1 MRRFNCRK
9 RISMCVKRRVSPI
22 ESNESNTEKKAG
34 LELKS
39 NESKRKRVWS
49 WRVESVG
56 DNFTT
61 PPMSS
66 KRKSRYIGPI
76 LHEWTAE
83 QEELVIVSFI
93 SSLNSDMGRPDYLK
107 KMTWSEIKQRAIELY
122 RVKFGQE
129 PYVTANKIKNKVDWL
144 RDAYDQKDT
153 SMSSKRKSRYIG
165 PTRHE
170 WTAEQEELVIVS
182 FISSLNSDMGRPDYL
197 KKMTWS
203 EIKQRAIELYR
214 VKFGQEPYVTAN
226 KIKNKVDWLRDA
238 YDQKDT
244 SLHIWLHMRLHLVAY
259 GFKELKNLGLEED
272 IYYSVYPK
280 MLSPEFR
287 TLFLD
292 CDTPESKLS
301 FIRSYSFLSTRK

>member
-1 MRRFNCRK
+1 
-9 RISMCVKRRVSPI
+9 MCVKRRVSPI
-22 ESNESNTEKKAG
+22 ESNESNTEKKVG

-61 PPMSS
+61 PP
-66 KRKSRYIGPI
+66 
-76 LHEWTAE
+76 
-83 QEELVIVSFI
+83 
-93 SSLNSDMGRPDYLK
+93 
-107 KMTWSEIKQRAIELY
+107 
-122 RVKFGQE
+122 
-129 PYVTANKIKNKVDWL
+129 
-144 RDAYDQKDT
+144 
-153 SMSSKRKSRYIG
+153 MSSKRKSRYIG

-226 KIKNKVDWLRDA
+226 KIRNKVDWLRDA

-244 SLHIWLHMRLHLVAY
+244 SA
-259 GFKELKNLGLEED
+259 
-272 IYYSVYPK
+272 
-280 MLSPEFR
+280 
-287 TLFLD
+287 FLD
-292 CDTPESKLS
+292 RLVSDHGSVDLEWLRDIPLDKAKQLAFCWELVLLDHEAWLGKYLREHCRDSEGEDRNFVSVSKASIEEGAPDYHRIVKRPMNISTIKEKVRNLEYKS
-301 FIRSYSFLSTRK
+301 RKDFRHDMWQIAYNTHLYNDKRNPGIPPLADQLWSFLTTY